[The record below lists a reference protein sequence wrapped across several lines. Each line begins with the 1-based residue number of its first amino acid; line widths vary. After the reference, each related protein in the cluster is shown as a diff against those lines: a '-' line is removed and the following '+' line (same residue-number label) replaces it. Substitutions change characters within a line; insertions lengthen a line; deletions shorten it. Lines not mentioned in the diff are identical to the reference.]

1 MEKITEKFIINL
13 VNNESLWMAFEQ
25 KSDLIKAEPQGDE
38 LGSDMWHVLE
48 WGKTDGRQTLWSVLQ

>member
-25 KSDLIKAEPQGDE
+25 KSELIKAEPPGDE

-48 WGKTDGRQTLWSVLQ
+48 WGKTDGSVLQ